1 MPADRL
7 RLDTDTILQAIPDEA
22 RQEHARSVL
31 SEVAEE
37 LQEHEAR
44 EPIASLLVTTLRMLE
59 RVEVRLADGSGLDGL
74 IGRITGTVPIRVIV
88 AILVALVTAVGAVL
102 GLDVSSLN
110 PDEIVEAAEGL
121 TEDLV
126 EDEEGGSDGGETP

>member
-22 RQEHARSVL
+22 RQEHARTVL

-74 IGRITGTVPIRVIV
+74 FSRITETVPLRVIV
-88 AILVALVTAVGAVL
+88 TILVALVAAIGALL
-102 GLDVSSLN
+102 GLDVSGINS
-110 PDEIVEAAEGL
+110 DEIVEAAEEL

-126 EDEEGGSDGGETP
+126 EDEEGGSDGGEAP